1 MASGLERWPH
11 RDGGLIK
18 PLTLGQRV
26 KKKHACQLVHLPSK
40 AYGANLIKCLGVGRG
55 WGEVSRDIH
64 ITDVK
69 NMAGL

>member
-1 MASGLERWPH
+1 MASGLGRSPH

-40 AYGANLIKCLGVGRG
+40 AYGANLIKCLGGK
-55 WGEVSRDIH
+55 VSGDIH

-69 NMAGL
+69 NTTGL